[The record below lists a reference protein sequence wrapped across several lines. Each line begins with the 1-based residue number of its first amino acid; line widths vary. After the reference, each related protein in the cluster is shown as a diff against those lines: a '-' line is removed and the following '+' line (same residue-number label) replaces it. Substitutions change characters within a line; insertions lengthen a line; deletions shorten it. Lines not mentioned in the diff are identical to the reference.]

1 VVTPTGYGPASVYII
16 ASTAGSRVV
25 GGASVA
31 GVSVVDD
38 SVVGASDA
46 VEVES
51 PPPQAEI
58 AIVATRLEITKERR
72 NDMPVSL
79 T

>member
-1 VVTPTGYGPASVYII
+1 M
-16 ASTAGSRVV
+16 

-79 T
+79 AQGAIDLEVEGNQTRQGNN

>member
-1 VVTPTGYGPASVYII
+1 M
-16 ASTAGSRVV
+16 
-25 GGASVA
+25 GGASDA

-58 AIVATRLEITKERR
+58 AIVATRLEITKDRR
-72 NDMPVSL
+72 NDMPASL
-79 T
+79 AQGAIDLEVEGNQTRQGTN

>member
-1 VVTPTGYGPASVYII
+1 MYPII
-16 ASTAGSRVV
+16 CYSHKLAKPS
-25 GGASVA
+25 

-46 VEVES
+46 VEAES

>member
-1 VVTPTGYGPASVYII
+1 MLE
-16 ASTAGSRVV
+16 GSVV
-25 GGASVA
+25 GA
-31 GVSVVDD
+31 SVVDD

>member
-1 VVTPTGYGPASVYII
+1 
-16 ASTAGSRVV
+16 V

-79 T
+79 TQGAIDLEVEGNQTRQGNN

>member
-1 VVTPTGYGPASVYII
+1 M
-16 ASTAGSRVV
+16 

-58 AIVATRLEITKERR
+58 AIVATRLEITKDRR

-79 T
+79 AQGAIDLEVEGNQTRQGNN

>member
-1 VVTPTGYGPASVYII
+1 M
-16 ASTAGSRVV
+16 

-38 SVVGASDA
+38 SVVGALDA

-58 AIVATRLEITKERR
+58 AIVAIRLEITKEWR

-79 T
+79 TQSAIDLEVEGNQTRQGNN

>member
-1 VVTPTGYGPASVYII
+1 
-16 ASTAGSRVV
+16 V
-25 GGASVA
+25 GGVSVA

-38 SVVGASDA
+38 SVVGALDA

>member
-1 VVTPTGYGPASVYII
+1 M
-16 ASTAGSRVV
+16 

-58 AIVATRLEITKERR
+58 AIVATRLEITKDRR

>member
-1 VVTPTGYGPASVYII
+1 
-16 ASTAGSRVV
+16 V

-58 AIVATRLEITKERR
+58 AIVATRLEITKDRR

-79 T
+79 AQGAIDLEVEGNQTRQGNN

>member
-1 VVTPTGYGPASVYII
+1 M
-16 ASTAGSRVV
+16 

-79 T
+79 TQGAIDLEVEGNQTRQGNN